1 MEKLWRSRSRL
12 LSAFASICLYLL
24 NLSICCSLND
34 EGLALLRVKEKVL
47 SDPYGALSNW
57 KDEVGVENPC
67 SWVGVGC
74 SEGYVV
80 VLNLKDLCLTG
91 TLAPDIGNLVHV
103 QFIILR
109 NNSFSGV
116 IPKEVANLKQ
126 LEVLDLG
133 YNNFSGQLPCHPG
146 DKISTIL
153 PNSEKTKD
161 VTMRKLLR
169 TPAWKPSFPPPP
181 PLESGSNIVPPSP
194 RSVRSPRDIAPPP
207 TPVLVVPPPLPS
219 PDIHIS
225 PPSLANPT
233 EKPSASSKRSWTS
246 IHWNLLLSAMIGG
259 PLLILLLIGG
269 ILFFRFNKMA
279 TVNPWRTGLSGQ
291 LQKAFVTGVPKLKRS
306 ELVAACEDFSNVI
319 GSSSVCNL
327 YKGTLSNGVEIAVVS
342 IAVSSAKEWSSSLE
356 SNFRKKIETLS
367 KVNHKNFV
375 CLIGYCVDEEPFA
388 RMMVFEYAPNGTLF
402 EHLHIREAE
411 HLDWATRLRIAMG
424 VAYCLEHMHQLTH
437 PLAHRNLTS
446 SSVYLTEDYA
456 GKVSDFIYQTDGNL
470 DEIKPN
476 TQSNVYSFGV
486 VLFEMMT
493 GRLPYSVGGESLE
506 NWASDYLRVQPLR
519 EIVDPTLRTYHEEQL
534 QVIGNVIKMC
544 TNPEPRRRPSMRE
557 VCLMLREVTGIGP
570 DGAVPKISPLW
581 WAELEIL
588 STEAN

>member
-1 MEKLWRSRSRL
+1 MEFFIFLMFL
-12 LSAFASICLYLL
+12 
-24 NLSICCSLND
+24 
-34 EGLALLRVKEKVL
+34 GLALLRVKEKVL
-47 SDPYGALSNW
+47 GDPYGALSNW

-74 SEGYVV
+74 AEGYVV

-103 QFIILR
+103 KFLILR
-109 NNSFSGV
+109 NNSFSGT
-116 IPKEVANLKQ
+116 IPKEVSNLKQ

-133 YNNFSGQLPCHPG
+133 YNNFSGQLPCHLCG
-146 DKISTIL
+146 KFSTEYM
-153 PNSEKTKD
+153 NSEEIKD
-161 VTMRKLLR
+161 VSRRKLLR
-169 TPAWKPSFPPPP
+169 TPAWRPLFVPPPSLESGSNSAPPPP
-181 PLESGSNIVPPSP
+181 PLFRFPHNIAPSP
-194 RSVRSPRDIAPPP
+194 SPSPSSL
-207 TPVLVVPPPLPS
+207 LVVPSPLPS

-225 PPSLANPT
+225 PPSLDTPT
-233 EKPSASSKRSWTS
+233 EKPSASSQNSWMSSHRTMF
-246 IHWNLLLSAMIGG
+246 LSLIIGG
-259 PLLILLLIGG
+259 SLLILLLIGG
-269 ILFFRFNKMA
+269 ILLFPFNKMA

-342 IAVSSAKEWSSSLE
+342 IAVSSAKEWSNSLE
-356 SNFRKKIETLS
+356 SSFRRKIDTLS

-375 CLIGYCVDEEPFA
+375 CLLGYCVEEEPFT

-411 HLDWATRLRIAMG
+411 HLDWDTRLRIAMG
-424 VAYCLEHMHQLTH
+424 VAYCLEHMHQLTP

-456 GKVSDFIYQTDGNL
+456 GKVSDFIYQNEGNL
-470 DEIKPN
+470 DQIEPN
-476 TQSNVYSFGV
+476 AQSNVYSFGV
-486 VLFEMMT
+486 LLFEIIT

-519 EIVDPTLRTYHEEQL
+519 EVVDPTLRTYHEEQL
-534 QVIGNVIKMC
+534 QLIGNVIVMC
-544 TNPEPRRRPSMRE
+544 TNPDPRRRPSMKE
-557 VCLMLREVTGIGP
+557 VCLMLREITGIGP

>member
-1 MEKLWRSRSRL
+1 MEELWRCRSCL
-12 LSAFASICLYLL
+12 LSALAIGCLYLL
-24 NLSICCSLND
+24 NFSFCCSLND
-34 EGLALLRVKEKVL
+34 EGLALLRVKEKVF

-57 KDEVGVENPC
+57 KYEVGVENPC

-80 VLNLKDLCLTG
+80 VLKSEEAKDLSGRKLLQIPSRRTPALKVIFRSPPPQEFG
-91 TLAPDIGNLVHV
+91 SIQVPPPPRHSQSPPNLAPD
-103 QFIILR
+103 
-109 NNSFSGV
+109 S
-116 IPKEVANLKQ
+116 
-126 LEVLDLG
+126 
-133 YNNFSGQLPCHPG
+133 HP
-146 DKISTIL
+146 S
-153 PNSEKTKD
+153 P
-161 VTMRKLLR
+161 
-169 TPAWKPSFPPPP
+169 
-181 PLESGSNIVPPSP
+181 PPSP
-194 RSVRSPRDIAPPP
+194 AV
-207 TPVLVVPPPLPS
+207 VVPSLSPS
-219 PDIHIS
+219 PDIHIP
-225 PPSLANPT
+225 PPSLATP
-233 EKPSASSKRSWTS
+233 EEEPSTSSQNSSMKSHLGVVLLAS
-246 IHWNLLLSAMIGG
+246 IVG
-259 PLLILLLIGG
+259 PLLILLLVGG
-269 ILFFRFNKMA
+269 ILYFHFNKMA

-342 IAVSSAKEWSSSLE
+342 TVVASAKEWSNSVE
-356 SNFRKKIETLS
+356 SNFRKKIDTLS

-375 CLIGYCVDEEPFA
+375 CLLGYCVEEEPFT

-437 PLAHRNLTS
+437 PLAHGNLTS
-446 SSVYLTEDYA
+446 SSVYLTKDYA
-456 GKVSDFIYQTDGNL
+456 GKVSDFIYQNEGNL
-470 DEIKPN
+470 DKIEPN

-493 GRLPYSVGGESLE
+493 GRLPYSVRGESLE

-544 TNPEPRRRPSMRE
+544 TNPEPRRRPSMQE
-557 VCLMLREVTGIGP
+557 VCMMLREATGIGP
-570 DGAVPKISPLW
+570 DAATPKISPLW